1 MSVLAA
7 LPDFVSI
14 TEVDD
19 VRLGASV
26 FRRKFGAEP
35 PAEPHHVVSFYRA
48 YDGALW
54 PASYV
59 HFRPWRSLLL
69 VGGACTDGSVLRR
82 MTPAEREAITL
93 AGGIYLHALRWAF
106 ARYAEQCEAFF
117 GYCGDARA
125 MEIDLAAGF
134 EATGHTHLIARW
146 HRPLDSAR
154 RAELIAQAHTI
165 GPF

>member
-1 MSVLAA
+1 MNAVA
-7 LPDFVSI
+7 LPEFVSI

-26 FRRKFGAEP
+26 FRRKFGTEP

-48 YDGALW
+48 GDGALW

-59 HFRPWRSLLL
+59 HFRPWHSLML
-69 VGGACTDGSVLRR
+69 VGGAATDGTVLRR
-82 MTPAEREAITL
+82 MTPAEREAITQ

-106 ARYAEQCEAFF
+106 ARFATQCEAYF

-125 MEIDLAAGF
+125 MAVDLAAGF
-134 EATGHTHLIARW
+134 EPTGHPHLIVRW
-146 HRPLDSAR
+146 HRAVDASR
-154 RAELIAQAHTI
+154 RAALVDQVRAI
-165 GPF
+165 GAF